1 MIELKL
7 WKARKT
13 KEIRT
18 HNRSEKEKSITLL
31 PSQIH
36 LLVTSDK
43 TEMNEMNNIEAE
55 GSQGHH
61 RSKVEQ
67 SGHGGYCWQ
76 HNEMGSMQLLQA

>member
-7 WKARKT
+7 RKARKT

-18 HNRSEKEKSITLL
+18 HNRSEKKSVTLF
-31 PSQIH
+31 PSQIY
-36 LLVTSDK
+36 LLTTSYK
-43 TEMNEMNNIEAE
+43 TEMNEINNIEAE

-76 HNEMGSMQLLQA
+76 HHEMGSMQLLQA